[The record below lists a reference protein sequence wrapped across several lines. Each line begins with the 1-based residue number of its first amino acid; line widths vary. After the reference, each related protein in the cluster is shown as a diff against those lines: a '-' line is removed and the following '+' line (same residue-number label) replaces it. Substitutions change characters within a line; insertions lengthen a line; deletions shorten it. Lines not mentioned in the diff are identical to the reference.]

1 MKKRRFL
8 LKWINRLLLLTTI
21 FCGLASLIP
30 SDLFSGSG
38 LFALIFPTLIVPHIL
53 FFILTLR
60 ISFRRVIPHIIGIA
74 LTFLPAMAQLPVT
87 KPIDA
92 PDGSVRI
99 ASYNVRAFYQSENAA
114 SQIAAWSKQEDID
127 VLCMQEIRKPEEW
140 PISTLFSNV
149 FFAPKWSGYCVG
161 IFSKYPIVYEELLEF
176 KELPSDGYTKYS
188 AGLADIALP
197 WDTVR
202 FINVHLSSTGVSDGD
217 MSVEPNADDVIVRTK
232 DIIKKLIRSE
242 RARGLQAK
250 SILQWVEE
258 SPHPLILCGD
268 FNGVPSGNLYA
279 RLLQKMEDP
288 YIWHGTGKMGSF
300 EPLKRRFLPIRIDWT
315 LHSGDF
321 QCTDQHIEHIDY
333 SDHYPLVTTISAP
346 IEE

>member
-1 MKKRRFL
+1 M
-8 LKWINRLLLLTTI
+8 
-21 FCGLASLIP
+21 
-30 SDLFSGSG
+30 
-38 LFALIFPTLIVPHIL
+38 
-53 FFILTLR
+53 
-60 ISFRRVIPHIIGIA
+60 RV
-74 LTFLPAMAQLPVT
+74 
-87 KPIDA
+87 
-92 PDGSVRI
+92 

-114 SQIAAWSKQEDID
+114 SQIAAWSKQEGID
-127 VLCMQEIRKPEEW
+127 VLCMQEIRKPAEW

-149 FFAPKWSGYCVG
+149 FYAPKWSGYCVG

-176 KELPSDGYTKYS
+176 KELSGDGYPKYS

-232 DIIKKLIRSE
+232 DIINKLIRSE
-242 RARGLQAK
+242 RARGAASKIHFTVGRGK
-250 SILQWVEE
+250 ST
-258 SPHPLILCGD
+258 S
-268 FNGVPSGNLYA
+268 SGSMRRFQQCTLGQSICA
-279 RLLQKMEDP
+279 VIAKMEDP

-315 LHSGDF
+315 LHSDF

>member
-1 MKKRRFL
+1 MKKRRFFL
-8 LKWINRLLLLTTI
+8 DWMNRLSLLTTV

-53 FFILTLR
+53 FFVLTLR
-60 ISFRRVIPHIIGIA
+60 ISLKYVITNLIGIA
-74 LTFLPAMAQLPVT
+74 LTFFPAMAQLPIAE
-87 KPIDA
+87 PLNDQE
-92 PDGSVRI
+92 DSVRI
-99 ASYNVRAFYQSENAA
+99 ASYNVRAFYQSDNAA
-114 SQIAAWSKQEDID
+114 SQIAAWSQQEEID

-140 PISTLFSNV
+140 PISSLFSDV
-149 FFAPKWSGYCVG
+149 FYAPKCSSYCVG
-161 IFSKYPIVYEELLEF
+161 IFSKYPIIYEELLEF
-176 KELPSDGYTKYS
+176 HELPGDGYRKHS
-188 AGLADIALP
+188 AGIADIALP

-217 MSVEPNADDVIVRTK
+217 MSVEPNADDVIERTK
-232 DIIKKLIRSE
+232 NIIKKLVRSE
-242 RARGLQAK
+242 HTRGLQAK
-250 SILQWVEE
+250 SILQWVKE

-268 FNGVPSGNLYA
+268 FNSVPSGNLYA

-315 LHSGDF
+315 LHSKDF

-333 SDHYPLVTTISAP
+333 SDHYPLITTIGPP
-346 IEE
+346 ILE

>member
-1 MKKRRFL
+1 MKKRRFFL
-8 LKWINRLLLLTTI
+8 DWMNRLSLLTTV

-53 FFILTLR
+53 FFVLTLR
-60 ISFRRVIPHIIGIA
+60 ISLKYVITNLIGIA
-74 LTFLPAMAQLPVT
+74 LTFFPAMAQLPIAE
-87 KPIDA
+87 PLNDQE
-92 PDGSVRI
+92 DSVRI
-99 ASYNVRAFYQSENAA
+99 ASYNVRAFYQSDNAA
-114 SQIAAWSKQEDID
+114 SQIAAWSQQEEID

-140 PISTLFSNV
+140 PISSLFSDV
-149 FFAPKWSGYCVG
+149 FYAPKWSSYCVG
-161 IFSKYPIVYEELLEF
+161 IFSKYPIIYEELLEF
-176 KELPSDGYTKYS
+176 HELPGDGYRKHS
-188 AGLADIALP
+188 AGIADIALP

-217 MSVEPNADDVIVRTK
+217 MSVEPNADDVIERTK
-232 DIIKKLIRSE
+232 NIIKKLVRSE
-242 RARGLQAK
+242 HTRGLQAK
-250 SILQWVEE
+250 SILQWVKE

-268 FNGVPSGNLYA
+268 FNSVPSGNLYA

-315 LHSGDF
+315 LHSKDF

-333 SDHYPLVTTISAP
+333 SDHYPLITTIGPP
-346 IEE
+346 ILE

>member
-1 MKKRRFL
+1 MKKRRFFL
-8 LKWINRLLLLTTI
+8 DWMNRLSLLTTI

-53 FFILTLR
+53 FFVLTLR
-60 ISFRRVIPHIIGIA
+60 ISLKYVITNLIGIA
-74 LTFLPAMAQLPVT
+74 LTFFPAMAQLPIAE
-87 KPIDA
+87 PLNDQE
-92 PDGSVRI
+92 DSVRI
-99 ASYNVRAFYQSENAA
+99 ASYNVRAFYQSDNAA
-114 SQIAAWSKQEDID
+114 SQIAAWSQQEEID

-140 PISTLFSNV
+140 PISSLFSNV
-149 FFAPKWSGYCVG
+149 FYAPKWSSYCVG
-161 IFSKYPIVYEELLEF
+161 IFSKYPIIYEELLEF
-176 KELPSDGYTKYS
+176 RELPGDGYRKHS
-188 AGLADIALP
+188 AGIADIALP

-217 MSVEPNADDVIVRTK
+217 MSVEPNADDVIERTK
-232 DIIKKLIRSE
+232 NIINKLVRSE
-242 RARGLQAK
+242 HTRGLQAK
-250 SILQWVEE
+250 SILQWVKE

-268 FNGVPSGNLYA
+268 FNSVPSGNLYA

-315 LHSGDF
+315 LHSKDF

-333 SDHYPLVTTISAP
+333 SDHYPLITTIGPP
-346 IEE
+346 ILE

>member
-1 MKKRRFL
+1 M
-8 LKWINRLLLLTTI
+8 NRLLLLTTI

-53 FFILTLR
+53 FFVLTLR
-60 ISFRRVIPHIIGIA
+60 ISLKYVITNLIGIA
-74 LTFLPAMAQLPVT
+74 LTFFPAMAQLPIAE
-87 KPIDA
+87 PLNDQE
-92 PDGSVRI
+92 DSVRI
-99 ASYNVRAFYQSENAA
+99 ASYNVRAFYQSDNAA
-114 SQIAAWSKQEDID
+114 SQIAAWSQQEEID

-140 PISTLFSNV
+140 PISSLFSNV
-149 FFAPKWSGYCVG
+149 FYAPKWSSYCVG
-161 IFSKYPIVYEELLEF
+161 IFSKYPIIYEELLEF
-176 KELPSDGYTKYS
+176 HELPGDGYRKHS
-188 AGLADIALP
+188 AGIADIALP

-217 MSVEPNADDVIVRTK
+217 MSVEPNADDVIERTK
-232 DIIKKLIRSE
+232 NIIKKLVRSE
-242 RARGLQAK
+242 HTRGLQAK
-250 SILQWVEE
+250 SILQWVTE

-268 FNGVPSGNLYA
+268 FNSVPSGNLYA

-315 LHSGDF
+315 LHSKDF

-333 SDHYPLVTTISAP
+333 SDHYPLITTIGPP
-346 IEE
+346 ILE